1 MEAQST
7 HTTGPGLQLPE
18 KSYLN
23 ETTGIRSW
31 LLTVDHKRIALLYL
45 VSVTFFFFVGGF
57 FAMMI
62 RLHLLTPSGYML
74 SADTYNRMFTM
85 HGVTMVFFFLIP
97 SIPAILGNFLIPLMV
112 GAKDLAFPKINLLSW
127 YIYIIGGAF
136 TSGTSPSPIPSMS

>member
-1 MEAQST
+1 MST
-7 HTTGPGLQLPE
+7 QASGTALQMPE

-23 ETTGIRSW
+23 ETYGIRSW

-45 VSVTFFFFVGGF
+45 ASVTFFFFIGGF

-62 RLHLLTPSGYML
+62 RLHLLTPSGYLL

-112 GAKDLAFPKINLLSW
+112 GAKDLAFPK
-127 YIYIIGGAF
+127 
-136 TSGTSPSPIPSMS
+136 